1 VFLPVSGMPAGMAGE
16 AVSGSAGEETQD
28 LLDQALQ
35 YIAQHRTGVIIM
47 VAVMFLTLWLRNRR

>member
-1 VFLPVSGMPAGMAGE
+1 MGGCDEHRRQGGPVAGQGKD
-16 AVSGSAGEETQD
+16 GSV
-28 LLDQALQ
+28 LLGQALE

>member
-1 VFLPVSGMPAGMAGE
+1 MDATETKRLEWPARKGWPV
-16 AVSGSAGEETQD
+16 
-28 LLDQALQ
+28 LLGQALD